1 MRLYIGFFVIGL
13 LIVLIDFIFYNL
25 FLRKSIRRKRY
36 QRILIPFSL
45 SYILF
50 WAFLFL
56 TSPKSYSY
64 LEEDNYGQF
73 FIATSIFIVW
83 YLPRLISIIIK
94 ILFIIPDFFKL
105 TKSRFSS
112 ALALI
117 IGSFMFFGGLIGI
130 FVNRFQFRIIE
141 ESVVS
146 QSIPVNFEN
155 YKIVQISDLHLG
167 TAKNSKERYLK
178 MVDMINAQNADLVVF
193 TGDIVNNFAT
203 ELEGWDKILNKIK
216 AKDGIYAVLGNHDY
230 GDYVKW
236 ETPQDK
242 QRNTRDIIDFFE
254 KINWKLLRN
263 ERDTLIKKNDT
274 IIIAGVENWGHP
286 PFPQYGDLKTTL
298 PENSNLPVLLLSHD
312 PSHWDGEIKSY
323 PADIF
328 LTLSGHTHGFQFGI
342 RSEKINISPVTM
354 RYEKWGGLYQENN
367 KYLYVNVGAGTIGF
381 PGRIGMRPEIT
392 VLNLK
397 VSK

>member
-13 LIVLIDFIFYNL
+13 LIVLIDFVFYKL
-25 FLRKSIRRKRY
+25 FLRKSHKRKRY
-36 QRILIPFSL
+36 QRILVPLSL

-56 TSPKSYSY
+56 NSPKSYTY
-64 LEEDNYGQF
+64 LEEDNYSQF
-73 FIATSIFIVW
+73 FIGTSIFIVW
-83 YLPRLISIIIK
+83 YLPRLISILIK

-117 IGSFMFFGGLIGI
+117 LGSFMFFGGLIGI
-130 FVNRFQFRIIE
+130 FVNRFQFRTIE

-146 QSIPVNFEN
+146 QSIPTEFEN

-167 TAKNSKERYLK
+167 TAKNSKKKYLK

-193 TGDIVNNFAT
+193 TGDLVNNFAT
-203 ELEGWDKILNKIK
+203 ELVGWDNILNKIK

-242 QRNTRDIIDFFE
+242 QRNTRDIVDFFE
-254 KINWKLLRN
+254 NLNWKLLRN
-263 ERDTLIKKNDT
+263 ERDTLIRANDT

-286 PFPQYGDLKTTL
+286 PFPQYGDLKATL

-312 PSHWDGEIKSY
+312 PSHWDGEIKDY

-342 RSEKINISPVTM
+342 RSKSINLSPVTM
-354 RYEKWGGLYQENN
+354 RYEKWGGLYFENN
-367 KYLYVNVGAGTIGF
+367 KYLYVNIGAGTIGF

-392 VLNLK
+392 VLTLK
-397 VSK
+397 TDD

>member
-13 LIVLIDFIFYNL
+13 LIVLIDFIFYKL
-25 FLRKSIRRKRY
+25 FLRKSSKRKRY

-73 FIATSIFIVW
+73 FIGTSIFIVW
-83 YLPRLISIIIK
+83 YLPRLIAIVIK
-94 ILFIIPDFFKL
+94 LLFLIPDYFKITTNRL
-105 TKSRFSS
+105 SS
-112 ALALI
+112 TIALA
-117 IGSFMFFGGLIGI
+117 IGSLLFFGGIIGI
-130 FVNRFQFRIIE
+130 FINRFQFRIIE
-141 ESVVS
+141 ETIVS
-146 QSIPVNFEN
+146 QSIPTSFEN

-167 TAKNSKERYLK
+167 TAKKSKEKYLK
-178 MVDMINAQNADLVVF
+178 MVEMINDQKADLIVF

-203 ELEGWDKILNKIK
+203 ELEGWENILDKIR

-242 QRNTRDIIDFFE
+242 QRNSRDIIDFFD
-254 KINWKLLRN
+254 KTDWKLLRN
-263 ERDTLIKKNDT
+263 EYDTLIRNRDT
-274 IIIAGVENWGHP
+274 IIIAGVENLVHP
-286 PFPQYGDLKTTL
+286 PFPQYGDLKATI
-298 PENSNLPVLLLSHD
+298 PEKSNLPVLLLSHD
-312 PSHWDGEIKSY
+312 PSHWDGEIKNY

-342 RSEKINISPVTM
+342 RSKNINISPVTM
-354 RYEKWGGLYQENN
+354 RYEKWGGLYSQN
-367 KYLYVNVGAGTIGF
+367 KKFLYVNIGAGTIGF

-392 VLNLK
+392 VLTLK
-397 VSK
+397 TDD